1 MKAKCIITNCRKSA
15 PSGEAFCAEHRE
27 EIGLRE
33 APSPDVME
41 VWRDA
46 QKIWVKET
54 TSWPW
59 LVDHS
64 AAEQAAANVI
74 AEAKARWE
82 REALERAARM
92 RGALED
98 AKQSLALA
106 IYGLPEMLE
115 NNALSD
121 EEGMVPALQAAVERM
136 ESVLK
141 GDGQ

>member
-41 VWRDA
+41 LAEEVVRTWPLPLKGA
-46 QKIWVKET
+46 KE
-54 TSWPW
+54 
-59 LVDHS
+59 
-64 AAEQAAANVI
+64 AAANVI